1 MLDMMRVPVEQG
13 AFDPAETTQP
23 ELNYE
28 TAISL
33 FYLEAGETAIQ
44 PLEYLLHQIDLSQVE
59 DLEWSSWLLIPDFT
73 VMDQGLVMSHLTRLG
88 TSVFFSAKDPFFV
101 LSEIFTLAVNSEHQH
116 LNVVERKIN
125 SEIAK
130 VMRANKRKDAEE
142 MKERHSTLSELVHH
156 KAFLDEHIQR
166 LKENIP
172 SILDQND
179 YRWPKAS
186 PSKA

>member
-1 MLDMMRVPVEQG
+1 MMRVPVEQG

-73 VMDQGLVMSHLTRLG
+73 VMDQGLVMSHLTRL
-88 TSVFFSAKDPFFV
+88 VC
-101 LSEIFTLAVNSEHQH
+101 LSQNSFYME
-116 LNVVERKIN
+116 
-125 SEIAK
+125 
-130 VMRANKRKDAEE
+130 
-142 MKERHSTLSELVHH
+142 STLRCLAMNMTRLCHIEQFTQEELLKWRKYVLGE
-156 KAFLDEHIQR
+156 FERTDGYQDRTTERFRLLDGPE
-166 LKENIP
+166 IP
-172 SILDQND
+172 L
-179 YRWPKAS
+179 
-186 PSKA
+186 